1 MVGYSANRRVVGDV
15 DLTVDLT
22 RVYSGRHDLSFDDIR
37 YWDRAIPNPDA
48 ALWTGTGEPVAG
60 ELAYKVSIDGTGFDN
75 ADRAFTRRGIPN
87 TSSGAV
93 TGSFYGRTYQSMG
106 GTVQRSDL
114 TAAFGGSR

>member
-37 YWDRAIPNPDA
+37 YQDGTTLNPNA
-48 ALWTGTGEPVAG
+48 ALWRGTGEPVAG

-75 ADRAFTRRGIPN
+75 ADRAFTGEGFRTRL
-87 TSSGAV
+87 AV
-93 TGSFYGRTYQSMG
+93 R
-106 GTVQRSDL
+106 
-114 TAAFGGSR
+114 